1 MILRADLSTQ
11 IETLSKG
18 VAGFIYTP
26 NEARAMLD
34 LETKPGGDK
43 LLGNGASIPVEL
55 AGIQYIKTDTSN
67 GDIDPN
73 KDANNLSTDEGKG
86 DN

>member
-1 MILRADLSTQ
+1 
-11 IETLSKG
+11 
-18 VAGFIYTP
+18 
-26 NEARAMLD
+26 MLD

-43 LLGNGASIPVEL
+43 LLGNGASIPVDL

-67 GDIDPN
+67 GDITPN
-73 KDANNLSTDEGKG
+73 KDAENQRKG